1 MLREDIA
8 EGGGIDW
15 RRSMLAAVFI
25 TVRVRLLMRERVGI
39 GIECGGC
46 VFSPRPCVGL
56 DGGEKVMS

>member
-56 DGGEKVMS
+56 DGGEKVTG